1 MKFSVTPEES
11 NAPLEFRLKVNL
23 VGSPT
28 SRKISVQ
35 LTPIDFHFN
44 CSWQWN
50 ALCVHSA
57 HRELSLSACICS
69 ATLHN
74 RKHYLTK
81 TSFGKGQFER
91 FENIFKSSKSCKNEV
106 RVYPTSFIFPSKKKY
121 DSFYTTT
128 GNIQMNFPFFVCI
141 ALCSSE
147 KRKIDTAGHKP
158 HSPFPQ
164 QWPSSFGVV
173 FFQRKTANKRRYFVF
188 QF

>member
-69 ATLHN
+69 ASLHN

-106 RVYPTSFIFPSKKKY
+106 RVYPTSFIFPSKKNTILFTLLPGIFKWIFRF
-121 DSFYTTT
+121 SFASL
-128 GNIQMNFPFFVCI
+128 FVPPK
-141 ALCSSE
+141 SG
-147 KRKIDTAGHKP
+147 K
-158 HSPFPQ
+158 
-164 QWPSSFGVV
+164 
-173 FFQRKTANKRRYFVF
+173 
-188 QF
+188 